1 MKHGFMNPCFFYAQT
16 VAISRL
22 DRFIYLFLAFLF
34 NTKTIYMAE
43 TNEIKKNIA
52 LPLATICGLFFI
64 FGFVTWA
71 NGTLIPFF
79 KLSFGLTD
87 IQAFLVTFS
96 SYMAYFFLALPSS
109 WILKKTGFKN
119 GIIIGLIVLAL
130 GSLIFIPAAKSRSFE
145 LFLTGIFVQGA
156 ALALLQTASNPYLSI
171 IGPMESAAKR
181 ISMAG
186 ICNKF
191 AGMIVP
197 FIMGAVFLK
206 NASETQEKIAAA
218 TGVEKEQLLNDV
230 LGRVNTPYIVLA
242 VVFILFAVLIKFLN
256 LPEVN
261 PDEDVVDENS
271 GEIIHHKSIFQF
283 PHLFLGA
290 LCIFVY
296 VGAEVMAGD
305 IIGVYGHELGISP
318 DVSKYFTSLTLAG
331 MLIGYVVG
339 IFTIPKVLSQQMA
352 LRICAILGIV
362 FSIIAYVTSG
372 YASVIFIALLG
383 LANSLMWPAIFP
395 LGISH
400 LGKFTKIGSAI
411 MIMGI
416 AGGAIM
422 PLIYAYIKDHL
433 HVNFQ
438 LSYFLVVLPC
448 YLYILYFAIKG
459 HKVGLGARNVK
470 PA

>member
-1 MKHGFMNPCFFYAQT
+1 MTDTASVSKN
-16 VAISRL
+16 
-22 DRFIYLFLAFLF
+22 
-34 NTKTIYMAE
+34 
-43 TNEIKKNIA
+43 NIA
-52 LPLATICGLFFI
+52 LPLATICALFFI

-79 KLSFGLTD
+79 KLSFGLSD

-96 SYMAYFFLALPSS
+96 SYMAYFFLALPAS

-119 GIIIGLIVLAL
+119 GIIVGLIVLAL

-171 IGPMESAAKR
+171 IGPIESAAKR

-191 AGMIVP
+191 AGMLVP
-197 FIMGAVFLK
+197 VIMGTLFLK
-206 NASETQEKIAAA
+206 NASETEAKIAAA
-218 TGVEKEQLLNDV
+218 TGSEKEQLLTDV
-230 LGRVNTPYIVLA
+230 LSRVNTPYIVLA
-242 VVFILFAVLIKFLN
+242 IVFILFAVLVRSLH
-256 LPEVN
+256 LPEVH
-261 PDEDVVDENS
+261 PEEDVVDTTS
-271 GEIIHHKSIFQF
+271 GEVIHHRSIFQF

-305 IIGVYGHELGISP
+305 IIGVYGKQLGISP
-318 DVSKYFTSLTLAG
+318 DVAKYFTTLTLSG
-331 MLIGYVVG
+331 MLVGYIVG
-339 IFTIPKVLSQQMA
+339 IFTIPKILSQQTA
-352 LRICAILGIV
+352 LRICAILGII
-362 FSIIAYVTSG
+362 FSVAAYVTSG
-372 YASVIFIALLG
+372 YASVVFIALLG

-416 AGGAIM
+416 AGGAIL
-422 PLIYAYIKDHL
+422 PLLYGFLKDHL
-433 HVNFQ
+433 HINFQ
-438 LSYFLVVLPC
+438 LAYFVAVMPC
-448 YLYILYFAIKG
+448 YLYILYFAISG
-459 HKVGLGARNVK
+459 HKVGLHRLK
-470 PA
+470 K